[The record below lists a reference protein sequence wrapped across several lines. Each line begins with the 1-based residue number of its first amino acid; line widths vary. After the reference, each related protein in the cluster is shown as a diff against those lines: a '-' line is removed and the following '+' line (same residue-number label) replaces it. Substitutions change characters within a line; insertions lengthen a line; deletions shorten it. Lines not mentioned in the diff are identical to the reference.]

1 MTQHSETRDVPYSA
15 DLMFQVV
22 ADVEAYPQFLPWV
35 VALRVRSRT
44 REQGRD
50 ILIAEMAVGYG
61 ALRERYTSRVT
72 IDPAAR
78 SIDVVAIDGP
88 FKRLENHWRFVPD
101 GEACTIEFSI
111 VFEFANRFL
120 QATAGSAFAK
130 VLLKMTDAFEARAR
144 ALSQV
149 SL

>member
-1 MTQHSETRDVPYSA
+1 MTIHSETRQVAYSA

-35 VALRVRSRT
+35 MALRIRSRT
-44 REQGRD
+44 KEGAREV
-50 ILIAEMAVGYG
+50 LIAEMAVGYG

-88 FKRLENHWRFVPD
+88 FKRLENHWHFIPD
-101 GEACTIEFSI
+101 GDGCRIEFSI
-111 VFEFANRFL
+111 VFEFASRLL
-120 QATAGSAFAK
+120 QAAAGSAFAK
-130 VLLKMTDAFEARAR
+130 VLLKMTDAFEAKAR
-144 ALSQV
+144 KLSQPA
-149 SL
+149 L